1 MNDVQYMMAFIDW
14 QKYGGCF
21 RKLQEYPQNVSVCAY
36 TMLGEF
42 SQKDLLRGLPAD
54 APWQLINEIKSLG
67 QQFITVKNSGRT
79 VDANLEARLK
89 GLCLQFN
96 SWASSY
102 FASETPPW
110 KRVRTTTSS
119 SGGSHKAKKSNS
131 GCGCLIFLIVGL
143 IVLLML
149 LAHR

>member
-1 MNDVQYMMAFIDW
+1 VNDVQYMMAFIDW

-67 QQFITVKNSGRT
+67 ARWTQTSKLGLRAYVYSSIRGHPATSRLRLRLGSESAPPPAAAEDLTKPRSRT
-79 VDANLEARLK
+79 QVAA
-89 GLCLQFN
+89 
-96 SWASSY
+96 A
-102 FASETPPW
+102 
-110 KRVRTTTSS
+110 
-119 SGGSHKAKKSNS
+119 
-131 GCGCLIFLIVGL
+131 
-143 IVLLML
+143 
-149 LAHR
+149 